1 MTKMSRLHEQQ
12 KKLLKDAEKKRL
24 QEEKRL
30 EQERLEKEAV

>member
-1 MTKMSRLHEQQ
+1 MSRLHEQQ
-12 KKLLKDAEKKRL
+12 KKIQKDAEKKRL

>member
-24 QEEKRL
+24 LEEKRL
-30 EQERLEKEAV
+30 EQERLKEEAV